1 MFTTHNREEIRAVF
15 VKSLVPKGKKMSKRA
30 RMAEEMDE
38 DRGFE
43 SDSEK
48 GEEDADQE
56 KHAEFKRGFSEYL
69 LTKFYAKKKREAEKE
84 GLDGKLNNDLKDK
97 FKAIFDI
104 INKQQEGDFMKK
116 QI

>member
-1 MFTTHNREEIRAVF
+1 M
-15 VKSLVPKGKKMSKRA
+15 L
-30 RMAEEMDE
+30 AEEMDE
-38 DRGFE
+38 DRGFD

-48 GEEDADQE
+48 GGADDADQE

-69 LTKFYAKKKREAEKE
+69 LTKFYAKKKKEAEKE
-84 GLDGKLNNDLKDK
+84 VIDGKLNNDLKDK